1 MASVRNLDLIFDTF
15 DDIFEPRIVQ
25 QVNDYDVRI
34 AKCEGMHTWHTHA
47 DTDEFF
53 LVTAGQF
60 TIHLRDDEPVV
71 LAPGDT
77 YVVSRGVE
85 HCPEAAP
92 GTQIMM
98 FEPRGTPS
106 TGDQGPVEGL
116 NSTTGVTLDDLPPR
130 PDPAA
135 SR

>member
-1 MASVRNLDLIFDTF
+1 MASVRNLDTTFDTF
-15 DDIFEPRIVQ
+15 DDIYEPRIVQ

-34 AKCEGMHTWHTHA
+34 AKCEGMHTWHSHA

-60 TIHLRDDEPVV
+60 TIHLRDVDPVV
-71 LAPGDT
+71 LGPGDT
-77 YVVSRGVE
+77 YVVPKGVE
-85 HCPEAAP
+85 HCPEATS

-106 TGDQGPVEGL
+106 TGDQGPVDGL
-116 NSTTGVTLDDLPPR
+116 NSTTGIILE
-130 PDPAA
+130 
-135 SR
+135 